1 MSDDVDRVLR
11 KCFYETVLTVVA
23 PNKNANR
30 VWFRIFDG
38 PCSRDR
44 EAEGSEV
51 RRRRQGV
58 MRQ

>member
-23 PNKNANR
+23 PNKMQIGFGFVFLMA
-30 VWFRIFDG
+30 
-38 PCSRDR
+38 PA
-44 EAEGSEV
+44 AEIERQKEV
-51 RRRRQGV
+51 RRRRQGA